1 MDKLRN
7 DEFDW
12 RSQGGNLQSL
22 IERYGYGAAYAA
34 ALAGMGMATPQEY
47 LDEYVTEPIKKV
59 YNEAEELMV
68 NPWVEPERK
77 EGGLVKANLGKIV
90 KTINNTYKINPW
102 AEKLNNLNK
111 SYRVAGMD
119 AYKDF
124 INTGVLRSNNTA
136 PAQLV
141 EGTNFMLP
149 PRPTSFPSFQK
160 GYADMAYA
168 NPEGSVVFETALP
181 TFKRGEI
188 NPVTG
193 FPIKGRHYAHRLID
207 PETGNALREIPA
219 SDIRVFGDK
228 PHWLKGYQ
236 EVPKQY
242 ISGGTTNNYVELDL
256 TSEEIKDLIAQG
268 YVIEEHN

>member
-1 MDKLRN
+1 MAN
-7 DEFDW
+7 
-12 RSQGGNLQSL
+12 GNRDQNRVTVELGSN
-22 IERYGYGAAYAA
+22 
-34 ALAGMGMATPQEY
+34 Y
-47 LDEYVTEPIKKV
+47 LDTDIPLEC
-59 YNEAEELMV
+59 
-68 NPWVEPERK
+68 
-77 EGGLVKANLGKIV
+77 
-90 KTINNTYKINPW
+90 
-102 AEKLNNLNK
+102 
-111 SYRVAGMD
+111 
-119 AYKDF
+119 
-124 INTGVLRSNNTA
+124 
-136 PAQLV
+136 Q
-141 EGTNFMLP
+141 
-149 PRPTSFPSFQK
+149 
-160 GYADMAYA
+160 
-168 NPEGSVVFETALP
+168 
-181 TFKRGEI
+181 I